1 MESECGIAIVSVGMG
16 KTGTL
21 PGALYIREGG
31 THRVDEDRAE
41 LAKVTR
47 PRCHAHPISGPAVSK
62 IQDCVCSASLVRT
75 HHQRALGATIVIKD
89 ATHYLRTHSRRIR
102 GKSWPPVSP
111 RS

>member
-41 LAKVTR
+41 LVKV
-47 PRCHAHPISGPAVSK
+47 PG
-62 IQDCVCSASLVRT
+62 L
-75 HHQRALGATIVIKD
+75 
-89 ATHYLRTHSRRIR
+89 
-102 GKSWPPVSP
+102 
-111 RS
+111 